1 MTNNVY
7 VGVDVSKNILDTL
20 FRFPAGQTA
29 EQRSFSNA
37 KTGRK
42 KLISR
47 LSQMPGVHVVMEATA
62 SYHLGLM
69 YDLNE
74 ADIPFMVVNPFCAKA
89 YGRSKNLRSKSDTI
103 DANTLA
109 EFGSERPFIP
119 TQMPSDNQLKI
130 RQLASVIRLLTKHRT
145 ATKNSLRMIE
155 QMPVISSDAT
165 KELKKIIALIDK
177 AIARATE
184 VMKQLVLACH
194 KETLALI
201 NSVKG
206 VGLKTT
212 LILISYLGDLDSFQS
227 AKQVAHFMG
236 LGNVDNQSGQRT
248 RPRRISKRG
257 HPELRSLM
265 FLCALSA
272 ARHNTSCRDLY
283 QRLMAKGKP
292 KKVALIAVANK
303 LVRQIFAVVKNKTPF
318 ENNYLEKASISLA
331 S

>member
-1 MTNNVY
+1 MLKRSACDLKKTRQRRRLFLPVRRIKPVSIVTLKRDERSGPSLRFSQCRTVRFWPSSPNQPRSARRVFGNSLYLSPLPGILMTNNVC

-20 FRFPAGQTA
+20 FKYPAGQAA

-47 LSQMPGVHVVMEATA
+47 LSQMPGAHVVMEATA

-130 RQLASVIRLLTKHRT
+130 RQLASVI
-145 ATKNSLRMIE
+145 
-155 QMPVISSDAT
+155 
-165 KELKKIIALIDK
+165 
-177 AIARATE
+177 
-184 VMKQLVLACH
+184 
-194 KETLALI
+194 
-201 NSVKG
+201 
-206 VGLKTT
+206 
-212 LILISYLGDLDSFQS
+212 
-227 AKQVAHFMG
+227 
-236 LGNVDNQSGQRT
+236 
-248 RPRRISKRG
+248 
-257 HPELRSLM
+257 
-265 FLCALSA
+265 
-272 ARHNTSCRDLY
+272 
-283 QRLMAKGKP
+283 
-292 KKVALIAVANK
+292 
-303 LVRQIFAVVKNKTPF
+303 
-318 ENNYLEKASISLA
+318 
-331 S
+331 